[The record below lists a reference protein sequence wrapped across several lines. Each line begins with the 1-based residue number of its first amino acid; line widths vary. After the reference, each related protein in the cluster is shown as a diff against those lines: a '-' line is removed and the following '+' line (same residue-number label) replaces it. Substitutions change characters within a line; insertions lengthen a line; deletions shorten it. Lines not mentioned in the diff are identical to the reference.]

1 MGEGR
6 GLGYMQN
13 QSDEVFLLEKEGLRP
28 LPARSMRAGL
38 FGKTL
43 EDALQSLLQRYPQII
58 PGKQI
63 DPVSEDPPRFALLRR
78 EMPVGGWSL
87 DHLYVDQRGVFTL
100 VETKLIQNPESRRE
114 VIGQIIEY
122 AANAS
127 ESWASGRARQN
138 AAEFWSKQN
147 KELEQILQE
156 QLGEETDMEELWDR
170 VEANLKRGRMRLIIA
185 ADELR
190 PEVRRMIEYLNR
202 EMQNAEV
209 LGLELKCYGKDTS
222 SLVLVP
228 RLIGQTQDSIDR
240 KAPGEEPILW
250 STESLKVAYQD
261 LPDSELGQ
269 RLLRV
274 LNWAVENKLFFGA
287 RTKFPTFA
295 LRGNNEW
302 RLVSVFSDGTIY
314 VFINER
320 HFAGGPSERDRFVD
334 DLKELRLLDQTINP
348 EEVVSGRNLALKLA
362 ELEDDRLSA
371 LLDLF
376 RRYCGYMASE

>member
-1 MGEGR
+1 
-6 GLGYMQN
+6 MQN
-13 QSDEVFLLEKEGLRP
+13 QSDEIFLLENDRLSP
-28 LPARSMRAGL
+28 LPVRPMQAGL

-43 EDALQSLLQRYPQII
+43 EDALQTLLQKYPQVI

-87 DHLYVDQRGVFTL
+87 DHLYIDQRGVLTL

-122 AANAS
+122 AANAD
-127 ESWASGRARQN
+127 EFWASGRARQH

-147 KELEQILQE
+147 KELDQILQE
-156 QLGEETDMEELWDR
+156 QLGEEIDVEDLWDS
-170 VEANLKRGRMRLIIA
+170 VEANLKRGHIRLIVA

-202 EMQNAEV
+202 EMQNAEI
-209 LGLELKCYGKDTS
+209 LGLELKCYGEDTS

-240 KAPGEEPILW
+240 RIASGGTILW
-250 STESLKVAYQD
+250 NVENLRTAYRG

-269 RLLRV
+269 RLLKV
-274 LNWAVENKLFFGA
+274 LGWTLENNLFLATRAKSPAFG
-287 RTKFPTFA
+287 
-295 LRGNNEW
+295 LRGNNEL
-302 RLVSVFSDGTIY
+302 RVVSFYSNGTMY
-314 VFINER
+314 VWLSEK
-320 HFAGGPSERDRFVD
+320 HFAGGPSERDQFVGE
-334 DLKELRLLDQTINP
+334 LKELGLLDQVIDP
-348 EEVVSGRNLALKLA
+348 QEVVSGRNLTMRLTELDDDKLTK
-362 ELEDDRLSA
+362 

-376 RRYCGYMASE
+376 RRHCA

>member
-1 MGEGR
+1 
-6 GLGYMQN
+6 MQN
-13 QSDEVFLLEKEGLRP
+13 QSDEIFLLENDRLSP
-28 LPARSMRAGL
+28 LPVRSMQAGL

-43 EDALQSLLQRYPQII
+43 EDALQTLLQKYPQII

-87 DHLYVDQRGVFTL
+87 DHLYVDQRGVLTL

-122 AANAS
+122 AANAD
-127 ESWASGRARQN
+127 EFWASGRARQH

-147 KELEQILQE
+147 KELDQILQE
-156 QLGEETDMEELWDR
+156 QLGEEIDVEDLWDS
-170 VEANLKRGRMRLIIA
+170 VEANLKRGHIRLIVA

-209 LGLELKCYGKDTS
+209 LGLELKCYGEDTS

-240 KAPGEEPILW
+240 RIAGGGTILW
-250 STESLKVAYQD
+250 NVENLRTAYRG

-269 RLLRV
+269 RLL
-274 LNWAVENKLFFGA
+274 
-287 RTKFPTFA
+287 
-295 LRGNNEW
+295 
-302 RLVSVFSDGTIY
+302 
-314 VFINER
+314 
-320 HFAGGPSERDRFVD
+320 
-334 DLKELRLLDQTINP
+334 
-348 EEVVSGRNLALKLA
+348 NLAFA
-362 ELEDDRLSA
+362 QN
-371 LLDLF
+371 
-376 RRYCGYMASE
+376 